1 MGMRPALALT
11 LYNSEVQNTPVIH
24 SATLHC
30 NFLLVLWEDG
40 REMLFC
46 STIIENHREQ

>member
-30 NFLLVLWEDG
+30 NFFSALRGWKRDALL
-40 REMLFC
+40 
-46 STIIENHREQ
+46 